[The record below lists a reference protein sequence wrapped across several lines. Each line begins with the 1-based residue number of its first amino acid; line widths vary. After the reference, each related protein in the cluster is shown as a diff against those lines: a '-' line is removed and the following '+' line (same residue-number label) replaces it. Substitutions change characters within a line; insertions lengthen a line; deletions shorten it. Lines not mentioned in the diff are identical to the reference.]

1 MLETPQNWPPEHLCF
16 METSQI
22 LERDI
27 ANPRARSLMRKTHR
41 NCPLGHICLLE
52 TSKIHDRDIANPRVR
67 SLMRETNQNC
77 PPGHICF
84 LKTPQIFERDIA
96 NPRVRSLTLET
107 HRNCPPGHIC
117 FLKTPQIFERHIAN
131 PRVRS
136 PLYWRPTKTARWSTV
151 VSFRHRKSWIAL
163 SLILET
169 RHNYTR
175 QACSFPG
182 AIANPRARLPLMLE
196 AHQNCPL
203 GRLCFTETAQI
214 LECSP

>member
-1 MLETPQNWPPEHLCF
+1 
-16 METSQI
+16 
-22 LERDI
+22 
-27 ANPRARSLMRKTHR
+27 
-41 NCPLGHICLLE
+41 
-52 TSKIHDRDIANPRVR
+52 
-67 SLMRETNQNC
+67 MRETNQ
-77 PPGHICF
+77 
-84 LKTPQIFERDIA
+84 
-96 NPRVRSLTLET
+96 
-107 HRNCPPGHIC
+107 NCPPGHIC

-131 PRVRS
+131 PRVHS

-151 VSFRHRKSWIAL
+151 VSLRHRKSWIAL

-214 LECSP
+214 LECGFLSAGDPPKLPARGPYFPADIAKRFAHPA

>member
-77 PPGHICF
+77 P
-84 LKTPQIFERDIA
+84 L
-96 NPRVRSLTLET
+96 
-107 HRNCPPGHIC
+107 GHIC